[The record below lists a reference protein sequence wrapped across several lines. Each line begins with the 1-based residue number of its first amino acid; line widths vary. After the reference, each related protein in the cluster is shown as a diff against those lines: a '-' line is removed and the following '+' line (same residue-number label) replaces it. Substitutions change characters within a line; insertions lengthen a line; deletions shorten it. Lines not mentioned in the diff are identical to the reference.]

1 MIFTCPQCATRYSRD
16 AQPISA
22 DGQDVRCIKCGHTW
36 RQSAAQKG
44 PALGLAR
51 VPYSGSKD
59 AVQPHGSDRDLR
71 RPARTEPSATRPRR
85 RIPLIPTWIL
95 VVLAAAAAWGLS
107 QERSATPQNG
117 AINFGAV
124 AYSRKM
130 HDGRPVLVVRGSIV
144 NSGSQAQPVPQVEA
158 VLADASGRPV
168 DRWSFQPD
176 TRQLAAGQEARFRTW
191 RVKPPETAQSLALHL
206 KRR

>member
-1 MIFTCPQCATRYSRD
+1 
-16 AQPISA
+16 
-22 DGQDVRCIKCGHTW
+22 
-36 RQSAAQKG
+36 
-44 PALGLAR
+44 
-51 VPYSGSKD
+51 
-59 AVQPHGSDRDLR
+59 
-71 RPARTEPSATRPRR
+71 
-85 RIPLIPTWIL
+85 
-95 VVLAAAAAWGLS
+95 VLAAAAAWGLS
-107 QERSATPQNG
+107 QERSGTPQNG

-124 AYSRKM
+124 AYSRQM
-130 HDGRPVLVVRGSIV
+130 HDGRSVLVVRGSIV

-176 TRQLAAGQEARFRTW
+176 TRQLAAGEEARFRTW